1 MARGKGGGIV
11 ACGHLLPRR
20 VYTAARD
27 RPTGPAK
34 CQSNLPTPF
43 SRSLQD
49 PADNRG
55 GPPTFSGRDWLPAR
69 AAHLGPESHPHI
81 HCVLPAGGISQ
92 DGSRWIV
99 PRKTSLS
106 LPVQVLN
113 CLVRTHFII
122 FL

>member
-11 ACGHLLPRR
+11 ACGHILPRR

-43 SRSLQD
+43 SRSLRD

-55 GPPTFSGRDWLPAR
+55 GPPTFRGRDWLPGR
-69 AAHLGPESHPHI
+69 ASHLGPESPHSPSLI
-81 HCVLPAGGISQ
+81 MPGI
-92 DGSRWIV
+92 
-99 PRKTSLS
+99 TLS
-106 LPVQVLN
+106 FVFSEQRRLI
-113 CLVRTHFII
+113 VRTAPV
-122 FL
+122 